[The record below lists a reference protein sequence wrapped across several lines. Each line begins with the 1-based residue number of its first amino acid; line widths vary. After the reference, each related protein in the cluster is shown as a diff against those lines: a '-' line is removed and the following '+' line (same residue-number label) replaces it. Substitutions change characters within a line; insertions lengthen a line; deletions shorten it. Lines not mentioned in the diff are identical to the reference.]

1 VAHNDSV
8 DKQLSPLAV
17 GKENLNKKE
26 ISKMQNKSISNKPTI
41 WLLNLEGLY
50 KQKSRRW
57 TKTNQLIYIMP
68 VTSCP
73 NQQNNV
79 M

>member
-50 KQKSRRW
+50 K
-57 TKTNQLIYIMP
+57 
-68 VTSCP
+68 
-73 NQQNNV
+73 
-79 M
+79 